1 MQRFAEITDNEAL
14 LALIGA
20 LDARDTY
27 RRDHASRDNQVAFI
41 AQLLACFKLAPEL
54 KIQIR
59 NAVLIHDIG
68 MIGVPD
74 DILTKPGNLSRD
86 ERRLIRS
93 ASSIAAKI
101 LSMTPSLSAEREMIL
116 HQNEHWDGSGYPDKL
131 RGKEIPAG
139 SRFISIAQA
148 VDAMTHDRPY
158 RRARPLSYCL
168 NELQSKA
175 GQQFDP
181 VVAKIAAKLL
191 CNRKRLPVVTSE
203 QAASLQD

>member
-1 MQRFAEITDNEAL
+1 MQRFAESNDNEAL

-27 RRDHASRDNQVAFI
+27 RHDHASRDKQVAFI
-41 AQLLACFKLAPEL
+41 EQLLACFKLAPEL
-54 KIQIR
+54 KTEIR

-68 MIGVPD
+68 MIGIPD
-74 DILTKPGNLSRD
+74 AILTKPGVLNRD

-93 ASSIAAKI
+93 APGIAARM
-101 LSMTPSLSAEREMIL
+101 LSMTPSLAAEREMIL
-116 HQNEHWDGSGYPDKL
+116 HQNENWDGSGYPDKL
-131 RGKEIPAG
+131 RGKEIPVG

-168 NELQSKA
+168 SELQTKA
-175 GQQFDP
+175 GKQFDP
-181 VVAKIAAKLL
+181 VIAKIAAKLL
-191 CNRKRLPVVTSE
+191 CNRERLPVVNSE